1 MLAKITSKNQI
12 TIPKAIMEKLPPT
25 EYFDLELK
33 EGVVTMQPAQ
43 VTPLGLEA
51 IRAKMQRLGLTE
63 ESVADAVRWAREHS

>member
-12 TIPKAIMEKLPPT
+12 TIPKAIMEQLPPT

-43 VTPLGLEA
+43 VSTLGLET
-51 IRAKMQRLGLTE
+51 IRAKMKQLGLSE
-63 ESVADAVRWAREHS
+63 ESVTDAVRWAREHS

>member
-1 MLAKITSKNQI
+1 
-12 TIPKAIMEKLPPT
+12 MEKLPPT

-33 EGVVTMQPAQ
+33 EGIVTMQPAR

-63 ESVADAVRWAREHS
+63 VSVTGAVRWAREHS

>member
-33 EGVVTMQPAQ
+33 DGVITMQPAQ

-63 ESVADAVRWAREHS
+63 ESISGAVRWAREHS